1 MAILMSL
8 YNVWCDKILN
18 GEKPLEFRNNIGKDF
33 AKGTKIYLYE
43 SGKNH
48 GRKKVVGEV
57 TIKDIKEI
65 PFEKMGFYNF
75 LGYYVENILK
85 DEALLTRVKEIYDY
99 DLPNYTHGYKF
110 YFLYCPEVLDKLK
123 MENKLPDLLSMSTK
137 DANKQLKAEEKSQQ
151 LISDCDAWLSSIGY
165 YNYNGES
172 YYKNYIE
179 IENPIRYK
187 EPLDLSMFK
196 GMDNKSI
203 THAPQS
209 WRYVQDL

>member
-1 MAILMSL
+1 
-8 YNVWCDKILN
+8 
-18 GEKPLEFRNNIGKDF
+18 
-33 AKGTKIYLYE
+33 
-43 SGKNH
+43 
-48 GRKKVVGEV
+48 
-57 TIKDIKEI
+57 
-65 PFEKMGFYNF
+65 MGFYNF

-85 DEALLTRVKEIYDY
+85 DEDLLTRVKEIYDY

-123 MENKLPDLLSMSTK
+123 VENKLPDLLSMSTE

-165 YNYNGES
+165 YNYDGES